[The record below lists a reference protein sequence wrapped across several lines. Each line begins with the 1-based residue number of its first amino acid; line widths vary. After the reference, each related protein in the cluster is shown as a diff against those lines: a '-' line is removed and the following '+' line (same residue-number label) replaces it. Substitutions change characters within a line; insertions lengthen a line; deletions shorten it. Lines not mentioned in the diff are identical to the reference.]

1 MGGNNY
7 PPIRKQTLEQN
18 LLKVSNKGIMIKGST
33 EKENVTA
40 VSVQASNARENDHFK
55 QMLIYLKG
63 DTDETMG
70 QTRDPVN

>member
-1 MGGNNY
+1 
-7 PPIRKQTLEQN
+7 
-18 LLKVSNKGIMIKGST
+18 MIKGST

-40 VSVQASNARENDHFK
+40 VSVQASNARVNDHFK

-63 DTDETMG
+63 DTDETMR